1 MVKMIDLLVQKEL
14 NSEQEAVLCARFLE
28 LCQGLKLPDSQAKE
42 YYQQLYDLYTDSNRH
57 YHNLVHIFNLLNLV
71 DTYKISIEQPL
82 LFELAVWYHD
92 AIYNAKAKDNEL
104 QSAILVQKLF
114 SKYLDSRGLS
124 YVNALIM
131 STEGHF
137 PKLENQDT
145 YLFLDFDLS
154 ILAAESSVYNLYSEA
169 IWQEYKI
176 AYIKVLYN
184 MGRKKVLKNFLA
196 RDKIYFSP
204 VFFAK
209 YEAKARQNIRLELN
223 GK

>member
-1 MVKMIDLLVQKEL
+1 MMDLLVQKEL
-14 NSEQEAVLCARFLE
+14 AAEQEALLSTRFIE
-28 LCQGLKLPDSQAKE
+28 LCQALGLAHCQAKN
-42 YYQQLYDLYTDSNRH
+42 YYQQLYDLYTNSNRH
-57 YHNLVHIFNLLNLV
+57 YHNLVHILNILNLL
-71 DTYKISIEQPL
+71 DEYKTSIEQPL
-82 LFELAVWYHD
+82 LFELSVWYHD

-104 QSAILVQKLF
+104 QSAHLAQQLF
-114 SKYLDSRGLS
+114 EEYLDDGSLS

-137 PKLENQDT
+137 PRSENQDT

-154 ILAAESSVYNLYSEA
+154 ILAAEPTVYNLYSEA

-176 AYIKVLYN
+176 AYIKLLYKI
-184 MGRKKVLKNFLA
+184 GRKKVLKNFLA

-204 VFFAK
+204 LFFTK
-209 YEAKARQNIRLELN
+209 YEAKARKNIELELN

>member
-1 MVKMIDLLVQKEL
+1 MIDLLVQKEL
-14 NSEQEAVLCARFLE
+14 SSEQEALLSTRFMECCQQLE
-28 LCQGLKLPDSQAKE
+28 LPCNQAKV
-42 YYQQLYDLYTDSNRH
+42 YYEQLYDLYTDSKRH
-57 YHNLVHIFNLLNLV
+57 YHNLAHIFNLLNLL
-71 DTYKISIEQPL
+71 DKYKTSIEQSL

-104 QSAILVQKLF
+104 QSALLVQKLF
-114 SKYLDSRGLS
+114 SKYLDVTSLA
-124 YVNALIM
+124 YVDALIM

-137 PKLENQDT
+137 PRVENQDA

-154 ILAAESSVYNLYSEA
+154 ILAAEPSVYNLYSEA

-176 AYIKVLYN
+176 AYIKLLYK

-196 RDKIYFSP
+196 REKIYFSP
-204 VFFAK
+204 VFFTN
-209 YEAKARQNIRLELN
+209 YEVKARQNIGLELN

>member
-1 MVKMIDLLVQKEL
+1 MDLLVQKGL
-14 NSEQEAVLCARFLE
+14 ASEQEAVLNARFIE
-28 LCQGLKLPDSQAKE
+28 LCQALKLPDSQAKV
-42 YYQQLYDLYTDSNRH
+42 YYQELYDLYTDPNRH
-57 YHNLVHIFNLLNLV
+57 YHNLVHILNFLNLF
-71 DTYKISIEQPL
+71 DEYKTSVEQPL
-82 LFELAVWYHD
+82 LFELAIWYHD

-104 QSAILVQKLF
+104 QSALLAKRLF
-114 SKYLDSRGLS
+114 DQYLDEISLS

-137 PKLENQDT
+137 PRLENQDT

-154 ILAAESSVYNLYSEA
+154 ILAAEPSVYNLYSEA

-176 AYIKVLYN
+176 AYVKLLYK

-196 RDKIYFSP
+196 REKIYFSP

-209 YEAKARQNIRLELN
+209 YEAKARENIRLELN

>member
-1 MVKMIDLLVQKEL
+1 MDLLVQKEL
-14 NSEQEAVLCARFLE
+14 SVEQEAVLSARFIN
-28 LCQGLKLPDSQAKE
+28 LCEALKLPNSQAKK

-57 YHNLVHIFNLLNLV
+57 YHNLAHILNLLNLL
-71 DTYKISIEQPL
+71 DEYKTNVERPL
-82 LFELAVWYHD
+82 LFELSIWYHD

-104 QSAILVQKLF
+104 QSAILVQELF
-114 SKYLDSRGLS
+114 KEYLDELSLS

-137 PKLENQDT
+137 PRQENQDT

-154 ILAAESSVYNLYSEA
+154 ILAANTSVYNLYSEA

-176 AYIKVLYN
+176 AYIKLLYN

-204 VFFAK
+204 VFSEK
-209 YEAKARQNIRLELN
+209 YEAKARQNIELELN